1 MPDKI
6 DPELEAARIT
16 RLNEMLNPTRTVSK
30 LEKVLKEK
38 GPELVSGEGTL
49 SDPYKGFIFGDGR
62 PKVGYQIKFKSG
74 GLVKP
79 RGVGRA
85 SRGFGKAMDK

>member
-6 DPELEAARIT
+6 DPELEAARIA
-16 RLNEMLNPTRTVSK
+16 RLNSKMNPTRVVSK
-30 LEKVLKEK
+30 LEAVLKEK
-38 GPELVSGEGTL
+38 GPELVSGEGTV

-62 PKVGYQIKFKSG
+62 PKVGYQVKFKSG

-79 RGVGRA
+79 RGVGKA
-85 SRGFGKAMDK
+85 SRGFGKAMNK